1 MTADLVLSIYPGID
15 LLGRAFEAEG
25 YTVVRGPD
33 PLWGGDI
40 RTFHPP
46 AGVFGGVIGGP
57 PCQHWTRLMF
67 LNKDAGKG
75 LDWVV
80 SEFARVVEE
89 AQPVWFLI
97 EEVPYAPMPLAQ
109 GYHDYDVV
117 LRDYEVGGVQPRQR
131 RFTFG
136 TRDCRML
143 NVIGWE
149 RVKETALSV
158 PEGRQRTIS
167 GHLTPGQRRRT
178 VEVLAER
185 KQGGGRAVP
194 VRIGGNGK
202 EKRSIT
208 SAGPGAHGGGRAEG
222 WEGGRLPGRKRKTVT
237 SADTVSLWDGHRTPI
252 EDACEAQGLPR
263 DFTDHMPFTK
273 ASKQLVIGNGV
284 SMALGRAV
292 AQAVRRA
299 LS

>member
-40 RTFHPP
+40 RAFKPP

-57 PCQHWTRLMF
+57 PCQQWTRLMF

-75 LDWVV
+75 MDWVV

-89 AQPVWFLI
+89 AQPVWFLM

-117 LRDYEVGGVQPRQR
+117 LRDYDVGGVQPRER

-136 TRDCRML
+136 TKDYRML

-149 RVKETALSV
+149 RVGEGNGET
-158 PEGRQRTIS
+158 
-167 GHLTPGQRRRT
+167 
-178 VEVLAER
+178 VLAGQHGYAPPPYIR
-185 KQGGGRAVP
+185 DRSKQPVYAQGGSRAVP

-202 EKRSIT
+202 EKRT
-208 SAGPGAHGGGRAEG
+208 HLAGHGRVGREDGSSLGATDLG
-222 WEGGRLPGRKRKTVT
+222 
-237 SADTVSLWDGHRTPI
+237 DM
-252 EDACEAQGLPR
+252 CEAQGLPR
-263 DFTDHMPFTK
+263 DFTDKMPFTK
-273 ASKQLVIGNGV
+273 HGKQLVIGNGV

>member
-1 MTADLVLSIYPGID
+1 MSRNGLVLSVYPGID
-15 LLGRAFEAEG
+15 LLGRAFEEEG

-33 PLWGGDI
+33 PLWGGDV
-40 RTFHPP
+40 RAFHPP
-46 AGVFGGVIGGP
+46 PGVFEGVIGGP

-67 LNKDAGKG
+67 LNKHAGAG

-80 SEFARVVEE
+80 SEYARIVEE
-89 AQPVWFLI
+89 AQPAWFLM
-97 EEVPYAPMPLAQ
+97 EEVLYAPMPLAQ

-117 LRDYEVGGVQPRQR
+117 LRDHDVGGVQPRER

-136 TRDCRML
+136 TPDCRML

-149 RVKETALSV
+149 RVGEGV
-158 PEGRQRTIS
+158 PWSIGANSNGNGFTKHGIAWDAANPNRDSGRNER
-167 GHLTPGQRRRT
+167 
-178 VEVLAER
+178 R
-185 KQGGGRAVP
+185 KQSILADGRAVP

-202 EKRSIT
+202 EKRS
-208 SAGPGAHGGGRAEG
+208 AMARGHDPGSLSISGAEARRRAASGEKRPYEG
-222 WEGGRLPGRKRKTVT
+222 
-237 SADTVSLWDGHRTPI
+237 TP
-252 EDACEAQGLPR
+252 DLGDMCEAQGLPR

-273 ASKQLVIGNGV
+273 HGKQLVIGNGV

-299 LS
+299 TA